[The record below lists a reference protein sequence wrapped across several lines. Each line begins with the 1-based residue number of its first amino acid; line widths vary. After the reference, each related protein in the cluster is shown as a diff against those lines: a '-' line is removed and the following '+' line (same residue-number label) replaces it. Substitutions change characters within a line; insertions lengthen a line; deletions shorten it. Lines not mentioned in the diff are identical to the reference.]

1 MPDMGLLQG
10 TQTPDNQLTVPEE
23 AQQMVPLDNSNQITA
38 SEGAQQIIP
47 VDNAT
52 HITTPE
58 RANQI
63 KYSEGDILHNKRT
76 NPIVTLQ
83 LTKAVEGETVSNLS
97 STLIHFD

>member
-10 TQTPDNQLTVPEE
+10 TQTPDNQLTVPEGD
-23 AQQMVPLDNSNQITA
+23 QQMVPLDNSNQITA

-47 VDNAT
+47 ADNAT

-63 KYSEGDILHNKRT
+63 KCSEGDILHNNTDKS
-76 NPIVTLQ
+76 NCDI
-83 LTKAVEGETVSNLS
+83 TVNKSCGGRN
-97 STLIHFD
+97 ST